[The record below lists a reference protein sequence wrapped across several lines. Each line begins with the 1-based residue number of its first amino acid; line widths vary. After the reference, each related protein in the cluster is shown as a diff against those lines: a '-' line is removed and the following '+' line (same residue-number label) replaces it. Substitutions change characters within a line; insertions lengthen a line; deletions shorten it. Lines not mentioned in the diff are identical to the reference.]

1 MSDIDTPQ
9 QRQSGW
15 TDEEVELFVGNLL
28 RYGVII
34 AAAVAIIGGI
44 PYLIANGTVTPH
56 FGAFHQG
63 PEALTTVRGITH
75 GLFSGN
81 SQSII
86 QFGLLLLIAIPVA
99 RVAFSLLAFAKQR
112 DWTYVVVTGI
122 VLGVLLW
129 GLSGQ
134 GAG

>member
-1 MSDIDTPQ
+1 MSDINTSN
-9 QRQSGW
+9 QRQSKW

-34 AAAVAIIGGI
+34 AAVVVIIGGI
-44 PYLIANGTVTPH
+44 PYLIANGTSTPH
-56 FGAFHQG
+56 FATFLQE
-63 PEALTTVRGITH
+63 PEALTTVQGIVH
-75 GLFSGN
+75 GLLSGN

-112 DWTYVVVTGI
+112 DWTFVVVTGF